1 MRDVEE
7 ILHVLYSA
15 GRAAELENGELKL
28 FEMAAKPATG
38 PERIEQLHRIEQ
50 VGCDENTLLH

>member
-1 MRDVEE
+1 MRDVKE
-7 ILHVLYSA
+7 ILYSA

-50 VGCDENTLLH
+50 VGCDENTLFH